1 MAGKKTGAA
10 AKKKED
16 QGREEW
22 VIRNGRYPQFLTG
35 IVRNDKDGVI
45 YSYATED
52 IHKAMRFTEAE
63 AREVAEKCH
72 GRLMVLARPWE
83 IVK

>member
-1 MAGKKTGAA
+1 MAGRKTGAE

-16 QGREEW
+16 RGLEEW
-22 VIRNGRYPQFLTG
+22 VIKNGRYPQFLTG
-35 IVRNDKDGVI
+35 IVKNDKEGVI

-52 IHKAMRFTEAE
+52 PKKAMRFTEAE

-83 IVK
+83 LVK

>member
-1 MAGKKTGAA
+1 MAGRKIGAA

-16 QGREEW
+16 QGLEEW
-22 VIRNGRYPQFLTG
+22 VIKNGRYPQFLTG
-35 IVRNDKDGVI
+35 IVKNDKEGVI

-52 IHKAMRFTEAE
+52 IRKAMRFTEAE

-83 IVK
+83 LVK